1 MHACIFPCGGGAH
14 GVASDS
20 RFARRGRGNGAA
32 STLGTRARID
42 LRRAVGS
49 LARRHEQPRLACEV
63 AYHLLHQRR
72 GGSAS
77 LPTCSG
83 ARASMLAAGGPA
95 PCSSLASARLLRLPT
110 AVHQRSCLLTQPLPF
125 CSPPPALLS
134 LSPAPRVGHQLP
146 TPASPAGGQRTA
158 QPRPSEPEAEVI
170 SVALLVRFALWGA
183 ERVSRLRSRLRHGRY
198 AARVTVN
205 HRPRVSG

>member
-1 MHACIFPCGGGAH
+1 MGSGARSDHSGRLRCLWLTLSGRLGPIHACICPCGGGAH

-72 GGSAS
+72 GGPAS

-110 AVHQRSCLLTQPLPF
+110 AVHQRSCLLTQPFRSARLRLPF
-125 CSPPPALLS
+125 SLS
-134 LSPAPRVGHQLP
+134 LSRLLPALATRLP
-146 TPASPAGGQRTA
+146 P
-158 QPRPSEPEAEVI
+158 
-170 SVALLVRFALWGA
+170 
-183 ERVSRLRSRLRHGRY
+183 LRSTSCREL
-198 AARVTVN
+198 T
-205 HRPRVSG
+205 